1 MTVTTR
7 MMPSTRP
14 GESAPAPPPDP
25 ASTTAPRKRR
35 KRTAGSGAAE
45 DCFTCAS
52 RGTKCDRRRPYCTQ
66 CLDLGKDCSGYKT
79 TLTWGVGVAS
89 RGKLR
94 GLSLPISGGQAVA
107 PQKPRKQSNAG
118 NEAKSQRPRSRQGAS
133 ASAETVSPTQ
143 KTGTVESQG
152 SNPSADAGNWSTKV
166 PYPVEI
172 PNVPYAHQNDQSH
185 VLHGLPSSG
194 LVDDAFPNPLPDG
207 GVSVPGHRQG
217 TASTAGLKVQP
228 WVPAINTT
236 DYNTTDYHTGNV
248 IEPYSPPVPWPP
260 AVTGK
265 RRAEDD
271 EDGVEQVYSEPSVYS
286 DQSPVASYPQ
296 NSWFFLQS
304 PFATSLPDLLLEQ
317 SVGRTP
323 RIRYLISYFAEVIAP
338 VIVAFDSPTNPYRTR
353 ILRLAQ
359 HSETLQHAIAALA
372 ASNLRQRREAKIMS
386 TERTGPAR
394 MSSIAHRALTDTS
407 FQDRYGIRDP
417 QDPAREELYHKSMA
431 IKSLNAQLADPV
443 QRHQD
448 SVLATLL
455 VLCLFH
461 ICETGVAQFQTQFA
475 GVRKLLAMRSRSG
488 GIESE
493 EARWCTRMFTWFDAM
508 TATINNREGQLQGVY
523 LDMACL
529 SDEEWAMENLAGC
542 DGRLFKIIA
551 RLGRLNML
559 SQSKP
564 VESSE
569 NRGFAA
575 MPVVP
580 PSLSHYT
587 MNTPL
592 QSMPIDPAADPF
604 VPLPPGAHQ
613 PDQDGRA
620 EFWTEWHSVRQ
631 QLESWRLDTTSFAGG
646 YDAASLS
653 PSGSCA
659 SLSTSVASAPFN
671 SPPLSPASQYFVLPS
686 NFVDLSNISESFRYS
701 ALLYTER
708 LAFPDIPSN
717 HPRIQS
723 LVLTALHYISAV
735 HSDVYL
741 LWPLFITGAECV
753 YDEHR
758 EAIRQRCKD
767 IQKDSGFFNNISC
780 LELLEKIWAKNPSI
794 KPGDDLSFPSYSN
807 IGGPVSNVRE
817 SSQWETTPT
826 STGST
831 KLCIR
836 QNNGFKWRSIIE
848 SEGLDGEYMVV

>member
-1 MTVTTR
+1 MARQAVSSGV
-7 MMPSTRP
+7 MPSNRP
-14 GESAPAPPPDP
+14 ADGAPAPPADPAYP
-25 ASTTAPRKRR
+25 ASTAAPRKRR

-94 GLSLPISGGQAVA
+94 GLSLPVSGGQAVA
-107 PQKPRKQSNAG
+107 PQKPRKQSTSG
-118 NEAKSQRPRSRQGAS
+118 NEAKPQQSRSKQESS
-133 ASAETVSPTQ
+133 ADSSETVSATQ
-143 KTGTVESQG
+143 KTETQSPP
-152 SNPSADAGNWSTKV
+152 SDPMTNP
-166 PYPVEI
+166 PVL
-172 PNVPYAHQNDQSH
+172 D
-185 VLHGLPSSG
+185 GLPPQPPFSQPG
-194 LVDDAFPNPLPDG
+194 LVISDPFPNQLSSDG
-207 GVSVPGHRQG
+207 GGVCVPDYQQG
-217 TASTAGLKVQP
+217 ISSTSGDLSAQP
-228 WVPAINTT
+228 WVPALDTS
-236 DYNTTDYHTGNV
+236 TGYQQQTGSLS
-248 IEPYSPPVPWPP
+248 IEPNPAPVLAEWPP

-265 RRAEDD
+265 RRAADEEEDD
-271 EDGVEQVYSEPSVYS
+271 DVVEQVYSESSVYS
-286 DQSPVASYPQ
+286 NQSPVSTYSQ
-296 NSWFFLQS
+296 SSWSFLQS
-304 PFATSLPDLLLEQ
+304 PFAISLPDLLLEQ

-323 RIRYLISYFAEVIAP
+323 RIRFLISYFVEVIAP

-359 HSETLQHAIAALA
+359 QSETLQHAIAALA

-386 TERTGPAR
+386 TERTEPAR

-417 QDPAREELYHKSMA
+417 QDPTREELYHKSMA

-455 VLCLFH
+455 ILCLFH

-475 GVRKLLAMRSRSG
+475 GVRKLLAMRRRG
-488 GIESE
+488 RGIQSE
-493 EARWCTRMFTWFDAM
+493 EARWCTRMFTWFDAF
-508 TATINNREGQLQGVY
+508 TATINNREGQLQGAY

-559 SQSKP
+559 SQRRP
-564 VESSE
+564 VDSSAG
-569 NRGFAA
+569 NNVFAA
-575 MPVVP
+575 TPIVP

-587 MNTPL
+587 TMNTPPP
-592 QSMPIDPAADPF
+592 SAVPVDGAADPF
-604 VPLPPGAHQ
+604 APWPPGCHH
-613 PDQDGRA
+613 PSDQSDRA
-620 EFWTEWHSVRQ
+620 EFWAEWHSVRQ
-631 QLESWRLDTTSFAGG
+631 QLESWRLDTTAFAGG
-646 YDAASLS
+646 YDASWS
-653 PSGSCA
+653 PNSCA
-659 SLSTSVASAPFN
+659 SSATF
-671 SPPLSPASQYFVLPS
+671 SPPLSPTSAYFVAPS

-708 LAFPDIPSN
+708 LAFPDIPSS

-741 LWPLFITGAECV
+741 LWPLFVTGAECV

-758 EAIRQRCKD
+758 EQIRRRCKD

-794 KPGDDLSFPSYSN
+794 KAGDDLSTSN
-807 IGGPVSNVRE
+807 FGGLSSSPVSNVRE
-817 SSQWETTPT
+817 SSEWQAPN
-826 STGST
+826 ST
-831 KLCIR
+831 KLCLR
-836 QNNGFKWRSIIE
+836 PSSGFKWRSIIE
-848 SEGLDGEYMVV
+848 NEGLDGEYMVV